1 MYTTQTASCE
11 GKNKSWIT
19 ELLGGG
25 DQPVLWLKQNKNALY
40 NRYKQECEQSGVK
53 PISLSMFY
61 NGISAVNFRII
72 AEKAGLCNICTELG
86 AENFI
91 ALNELF
97 LQIGKHLKENYMLDK
112 TEELGRRA
120 KSLKG
125 YLLSEIPANL
135 KTHSDC
141 ATHCAGLSL
150 SDHPSCGS
158 VSEHQLNYSNCLE
171 KFQLFRDIEETID
184 MLENSE
190 MKEKLGKIEE
200 NMNNYIG
207 HIVRGKYQWEQKC
220 SSNSSNPPSPLMVL
234 E

>member
-25 DQPVLWLKQNKNALY
+25 DQPVLWLKQNNNALY

-53 PISLSMFY
+53 PIRFSMFY
-61 NGISAVNFRII
+61 NGISAANFKII
-72 AEKAGLCNICTELG
+72 AEKAGLCNICIELG
-86 AENFI
+86 TENFI
-91 ALNELF
+91 ALNELL
-97 LQIGKHLKENYMLDK
+97 LQIGKRLKENDMLDK
-112 TEELGRRA
+112 TELRRRA

-125 YLLSEIPANL
+125 DLLSEFSANL

-141 ATHCAGLSL
+141 ATHCAGLWL

-158 VSEHQLNYSNCLE
+158 ASEHQLNCSNCLE
-171 KFQLFRDIEETID
+171 KFQLFRDIEEKID

-190 MKEKLGKIEE
+190 MKEKLGKIEK

-207 HIVRGKYQWEQKC
+207 HIVRRKYQREQKC
-220 SSNSSNPPSPLMVL
+220 NSISSNSPSPLVVL